1 MPVKRFTRVAVDC
14 VVFTIVAVLALQAI
28 SHYMFSQ

>member
-1 MPVKRFTRVAVDC
+1 VKRFGRVVIDC
-14 VVFTIVAVLALQAI
+14 VVFTVVAVVALQAI